1 MGSSGRRISLKSVF
15 AHRTTHAYHVVLC
28 WFLGRMSKLVET
40 ISSKPLPAHFRYIVL
55 EVLAEN
61 EEGEDVDVPY
71 VRMRI
76 RP

>member
-1 MGSSGRRISLKSVF
+1 MS
-15 AHRTTHAYHVVLC
+15 
-28 WFLGRMSKLVET
+28 WGRMSRLVET
-40 ISSKPLPAHFRYIVL
+40 ISSKPLPAHLRYIVL
-55 EVLAEN
+55 EVLAED